1 MINNTANKTLIV
13 VIGPTAVG
21 KTAMAIEI
29 AKHFKTEIISA
40 DSRQFYKELK
50 IGVASPSEE
59 ELKSAKHHFIGNL
72 SINDSY
78 NVSKFETESL
88 ICLKTI
94 FIRNNQAV
102 LVGGSGLYI
111 DAVCKGIDD
120 LPDPE
125 ENLREEI
132 KENFKN
138 HGIEYLRNQLKILD
152 YEYYNQVDLA
162 NPKRLMRAI
171 EVCLTTGK
179 TFTSLRINQQKPR
192 DFNIIKIGL
201 ELPRDVLYERINKR
215 VDLMIEEGLEKEVK
229 SLISQKN
236 LNALNTV
243 GYKEIFDYLEG
254 KTSFEFA
261 IEKIK
266 INSRRYAKRQ
276 LTWFKRDKEI
286 KWFNP
291 IETDKIINFIKSNN
305 KQ

>member
-201 ELPRDVLYERINKR
+201 ELPRNVLYERINKR

>member
-78 NVSKFETESL
+78 NVSKFETEAL
-88 ICLKTI
+88 ICIENI
-94 FIRNNQAV
+94 FVNNNHAV

-138 HGIEYLRNQLKILD
+138 QGIEYLRNQLKILD

-229 SLISQKN
+229 SLLSQKN

>member
-1 MINNTANKTLIV
+1 MINKTTDKTLIV

-29 AKHFKTEIISA
+29 AQHFNTEIISA

-50 IGVASPSEE
+50 IGVASPSEV

-78 NVSKFETESL
+78 NVSKFETEAL
-88 ICLKTI
+88 KCLENI
-94 FIRNNQAV
+94 FINNNYAV

-215 VDLMIEEGLEKEVK
+215 VDLMIKEGLENEVN
-229 SLISQKN
+229 SLVSHKN

-276 LTWFKRDKEI
+276 LTWYKRDDEI
-286 KWFNP
+286 NWFYP
-291 IETDKIINFIKSNN
+291 IDGDKIIKFIKNY
-305 KQ
+305 KIQ

>member
-305 KQ
+305 KE

>member
-138 HGIEYLRNQLKILD
+138 QGIEYLRNQLKILD

-229 SLISQKN
+229 SLLSQKK

>member
-1 MINNTANKTLIV
+1 MINKSDNKTLIV

-29 AKHFKTEIISA
+29 AQHFNTEIISA

-50 IGVASPSEE
+50 IGVASPSEV

-78 NVSKFETESL
+78 NVSKFETEAL
-88 ICLKTI
+88 KCLENI
-94 FIRNNQAV
+94 FINNNYAV

-138 HGIEYLRNQLKILD
+138 HGIEYLRNQIKILD

-215 VDLMIEEGLEKEVK
+215 VDLMIKEGLENEVN
-229 SLISQKN
+229 SLVSHKN

-276 LTWFKRDKEI
+276 LTWYKRDDEI
-286 KWFNP
+286 NWFYP
-291 IETDKIINFIKSNN
+291 IDGDKIIKFIKNY
-305 KQ
+305 KIQ

>member
-78 NVSKFETESL
+78 NVSKFETEAL
-88 ICLKTI
+88 ICIENI
-94 FIRNNQAV
+94 FVNNNHAV

-138 HGIEYLRNQLKILD
+138 QGIEYLRNQLKILD